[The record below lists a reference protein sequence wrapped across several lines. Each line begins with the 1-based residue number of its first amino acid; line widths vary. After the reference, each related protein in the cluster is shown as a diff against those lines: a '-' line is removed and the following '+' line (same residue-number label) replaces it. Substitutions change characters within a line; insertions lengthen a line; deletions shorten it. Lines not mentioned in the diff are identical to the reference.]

1 MGQAVVRR
9 GVAFWALDPGVLG
22 ARLDQ
27 IDEHGAVT
35 DMHLVPYN
43 SYGTPYPYPDNRL
56 LGISPDNRLFFMDF
70 GIIAEGESYQNSRKS
85 LIANLEYFE
94 FEEEDNIHTIRKAKR
109 GENDYVLMRQM
120 RMSHADNVVKL
131 RWFGEKSGLVLFTLG
146 RPSGNK
152 GTFLLNLH
160 EKVVNQVVSYH
171 GDSWKNLLGYEMD
184 MAAYLAC
191 SLDPRS

>member
-1 MGQAVVRR
+1 M
-9 GVAFWALDPGVLG
+9 
-22 ARLDQ
+22 
-27 IDEHGAVT
+27 
-35 DMHLVPYN
+35 VPYDGN
-43 SYGTPYPYPDNRL
+43 GTPYPYPDNRL

-109 GENDYVLMRQM
+109 GEVLMRQM
-120 RMSHADNVVKL
+120 RMSHAENAVKL